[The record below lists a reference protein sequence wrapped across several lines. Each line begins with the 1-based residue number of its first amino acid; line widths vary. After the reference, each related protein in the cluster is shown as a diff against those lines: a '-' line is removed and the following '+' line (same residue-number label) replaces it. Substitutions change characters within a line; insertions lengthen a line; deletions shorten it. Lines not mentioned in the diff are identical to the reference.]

1 MRVIRQPVIQASERI
16 MPQTLT
22 VSQVTA
28 YIKSI
33 FAADSLLPDVWISGE
48 VSNFKQA
55 ASGHCYFTI
64 KDGSAC
70 LKSVIWRT
78 AAARFTLPRDGDAVV
93 AHGNVSVYERDGIYQ
108 FYIDH
113 LEAAGAGRLWQE
125 FERLRNRLAL
135 EGLFDDG
142 RKRPIPARPRRIGV
156 ATSASAAALRDILR
170 TLSARYPLA
179 SVTLAPCS
187 VQGADAPPAICAAIS
202 LLNRWS
208 AQREPL
214 DVIILARGGGSIEE
228 LWAFNDERVARAIAA
243 SVVPVITGVGHET
256 DFTIADFVADHR
268 APTPTGAATVCA
280 PDWRELRP
288 AVEAL
293 REEAAAIAGARLRA
307 ARDDVA
313 ALAAR
318 SQRASPERRIAGDR
332 QRVDD
337 LARRGALAVSRE
349 LDTTRGMLAGVR
361 LQLDALNPIRVLD
374 RGYAIVLRGDN
385 IVASTRDVT
394 PGDAI
399 TVRVADGSFDAT
411 IQG

>member
-1 MRVIRQPVIQASERI
+1 

-33 FAADSLLPDVWISGE
+33 FAEDSLLPDVWITGE

-78 AAARFTLPRDGDAVV
+78 AAARFALPRDGDQVV

-113 LEAAGAGRLWQE
+113 LQAAGAGRLWQE
-125 FERLRNRLAL
+125 FERLRGQLAA
-135 EGLFDDG
+135 EGLFDEA
-142 RKRPIPARPRRIGV
+142 RKRPIPERPRRIGV
-156 ATSASAAALRDILR
+156 ATSANAAALRDILR
-170 TLSARYPLA
+170 TLAARYPLV

-187 VQGADAPPAICAAIS
+187 VQGLDAPPAICAAIS

-208 AQREPL
+208 AEREPL
-214 DVIILARGGGSIEE
+214 DVIIVARGGGSIEE

-243 SVVPVITGVGHET
+243 SSVPVVTGVGHET
-256 DFTIADFVADHR
+256 DFTIADFVADRR
-268 APTPTGAATVCA
+268 APTPTGAATCCA
-280 PDWRELRP
+280 PDLRDVRP
-288 AVEAL
+288 VVNAL
-293 REEAAAIAGARLRA
+293 REEAAALVVDRIDA
-307 ARDDVA
+307 ARDAVA
-313 ALAAR
+313 ALVAR

-332 QRVDD
+332 QRLDD
-337 LARRGALAVSRE
+337 LQRRAALAMSHSLGNARAQVN
-349 LDTTRGMLAGVR
+349 G
-361 LQLDALNPIRVLD
+361 LQLQLAALNPQRVLD
-374 RGYAIVLRGDN
+374 RGYAIVLREDS
-385 IVASTRDVT
+385 IVSSTGQVAAGN
-394 PGDAI
+394 PI
-399 TVRVADGSFDAT
+399 TVRVADGTFDAT
-411 IQG
+411 VQG